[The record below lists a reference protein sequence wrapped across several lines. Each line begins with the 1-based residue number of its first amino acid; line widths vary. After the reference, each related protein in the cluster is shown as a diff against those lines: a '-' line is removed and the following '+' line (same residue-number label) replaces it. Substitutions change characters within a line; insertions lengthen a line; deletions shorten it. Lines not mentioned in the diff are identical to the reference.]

1 MVIFQLVPRC
11 TAAIAALVGRV
22 ILAEMFTTSIIDRA
36 VGVFHLWGKKG
47 TRGTRSWKA
56 RVTGRWSGK
65 MTSWFKWATADSG
78 FGMTAAGFNG
88 TRALQTSNR
97 SWSRIRRWGNWEPR
111 DYWLGRQ
118 TGEQKI
124 LTEYKSDGGK
134 RWWHMVYVLLI
145 KYTMQHFSRED
156 IVTVM
161 TIKYCSGLFFPLY
174 YKKNKEKKRKE
185 KKVTSIPFYKNIRNS
200 KTQISQTSIPFPW
213 QHKLHFALDKHR

>member
-1 MVIFQLVPRC
+1 MVIFQLVSRC

-47 TRGTRSWKA
+47 TRGMRSWKA

-97 SWSRIRRWGNWEPR
+97 SWSRIRQWGNWEPR

-145 KYTMQHFSRED
+145 KYTMQLFSRED

-185 KKVTSIPFYKNIRNS
+185 KKVTSIPFHKNIRNS